1 MSFEGN
7 YVECL
12 VPSKASPLIAV
23 LKYICF
29 ALAVFL
35 LAASVLTPI
44 GLPGL
49 IFFIGACVGY
59 YFLKLNADIEY
70 EYQYCDKE
78 ITVDK
83 VLNKSSRKHI
93 CNYSVEKIEVFAPS
107 KSYHLDEFKNR
118 TLKENDFSSKSGAQ
132 PDPTYTFIYD
142 GKEKIIIEPSQEFI
156 QAIKNVAPR
165 KVFTD

>member
-1 MSFEGN
+1 MLFR
-7 YVECL
+7 
-12 VPSKASPLIAV
+12 
-23 LKYICF
+23 
-29 ALAVFL
+29 
-35 LAASVLTPI
+35 
-44 GLPGL
+44 
-49 IFFIGACVGY
+49 
-59 YFLKLNADIEY
+59 
-70 EYQYCDKE
+70 
-78 ITVDK
+78 
-83 VLNKSSRKHI
+83 SSRKHI